1 VRGGVEWVRRNPNGF
16 ARRSFMNWK
25 NKIWKYVTAC
35 VVLLIVLNPEMAQL
49 AFFIDAVGLE
59 VFLML
64 LEVQFLAFLGLFFG
78 AALKPILSYIISSH
92 SQRFPLFSWEA
103 IRELPRYFIQAV
115 PPPVFLMNMLVVMVS
130 VGIIF
135 DVH

>member
-1 VRGGVEWVRRNPNGF
+1 
-16 ARRSFMNWK
+16 MNWK

-49 AFFIDAVGLE
+49 SFFIDAVGLE

-64 LEVQFLAFLGLFFG
+64 LEVQFLAFLSMFFG
-78 AALKPILSYIISSH
+78 AAIKPILSYIISSY
-92 SQRFPLFSWEA
+92 SQRLPLFSWEA
-103 IRELPRYFIQAV
+103 IRELPRYFILAL
-115 PPPVFLMNMLVVMVS
+115 PAPVILMNMLVVMVS
-130 VGIIF
+130 IGIIF